1 MEKTAPFGERMA
13 RNDKKQIRQPI
24 DTDLEI
30 EPNVTYEE
38 IGRVHRY
45 FLNWRNALFAGH
57 ITVIYAHVIGYSWLI
72 DHENTWMYELLLL
85 LSGLFMTLIFWGLE
99 LRTRELYRACLEAG
113 KSWEKKYQVTGVY
126 EKLIS
131 VRSRFTHS
139 WILDWYF
146 RLVSLA
152 ILCLLIFVYVSE
164 P

>member
-1 MEKTAPFGERMA
+1 MA
-13 RNDKKQIRQPI
+13 KINKKQNQQPNNV
-24 DTDLEI
+24 DLEI

-85 LSGLFMTLIFWGLE
+85 FSAFIMTLIFYGLE
-99 LRTRELYRACLEAG
+99 LRTRDLYRGCLEAG
-113 KSWEKKYQVTGVY
+113 KAWENKNQVIGVY

-131 VRSRFTHS
+131 VNSKITHS
-139 WILDWYF
+139 FILDWYF
-146 RLVSLA
+146 RLVSLVIIGFF
-152 ILCLLIFVYVSE
+152 ILVIVSKQ
-164 P
+164 